1 MLVQIQFFQHER
13 LIHLIVTAL
22 FALLT
27 IISMLA
33 SLAIP
38 KQPILLALDLLFL
51 ILLIPYIRHYYLLE
65 NGVQKLYKYY
75 DKIEI
80 LELPDYDYDLKKTLE
95 TESNNILKNIN
106 LKDYNILLDINSNT
120 YTSLELASK
129 IDKIRSI
136 NHNITFIIGG
146 SYGVDERV
154 KNIVQERI
162 SFSSLTFPHQLF
174 RVILLE
180 QIYRSF
186 KIINH
191 EEYHK

>member
-1 MLVQIQFFQHER
+1 MIK
-13 LIHLIVTAL
+13 
-22 FALLT
+22 
-27 IISMLA
+27 IICIGKIKENYLKE
-33 SLAIP
+33 AI
-38 KQPILLALDLLFL
+38 
-51 ILLIPYIRHYYLLE
+51 LE
-65 NGVQKLYKYY
+65 YKKRITKY

-120 YTSLELASK
+120 YTSLEFASK